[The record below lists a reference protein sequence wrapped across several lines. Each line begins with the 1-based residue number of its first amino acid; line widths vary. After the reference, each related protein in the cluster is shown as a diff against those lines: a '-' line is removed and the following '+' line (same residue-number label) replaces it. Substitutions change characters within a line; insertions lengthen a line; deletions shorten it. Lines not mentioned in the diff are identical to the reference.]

1 VKRRLPASL
10 LVAVVI
16 LLGFGDAAWAKE
28 VSQRK
33 MRFVERGTNLT
44 VTTSF
49 TDILDPDDYASLSS
63 GFPTR
68 IVLHIVVYQ
77 EGSEIPVAIQ
87 QIRRRVVYDLW
98 DETYLLEV
106 KGPRG
111 TKQTRFESRVQLLRE
126 LTQLRRHPIAK
137 LSKIGIGPHYVLAV
151 VAQLN
156 PVEEER
162 MAEMRRWLTKS
173 SSDSNLDSSSS
184 FFGTFVSV
192 FANSKLGKADRVV
205 RLQSQ
210 PFYRVQP

>member
-1 VKRRLPASL
+1 
-10 LVAVVI
+10 
-16 LLGFGDAAWAKE
+16 
-28 VSQRK
+28 
-33 MRFVERGTNLT
+33 MRFVERGSQLT
-44 VTTSF
+44 VSTSF
-49 TDILDPDDYASLSS
+49 TDILDPDDYAALSS

-77 EGSEIPVAIQ
+77 RGSDIPVAIQ
-87 QIRRRVVYDLW
+87 RIRRRVVYDLW

-106 KGPRG
+106 TGPKG
-111 TKQTRFESRVQLLRE
+111 TKQTRFASRVQLLRE
-126 LTQLRRHPIAK
+126 LTQLRGHPVAE
-137 LSKIGIGPHYVLAV
+137 LSKVGIGPHYVLAL

-192 FANSKLGKADRVV
+192 FANSKLGEADRVV

-210 PFYRVQP
+210 PFYRVKQ